1 MLLVIMIFQIT
12 TSEIIIA
19 NLLDEESEKKISKY
33 KVVIND
39 GNRDFLVESHIYP
52 EEIDVENNLVTVHAY
67 IRTDDAI
74 NNLNKLI
81 IRDYSIEPVPYIQ
94 NPIEYYFLPNVVSMK
109 IFVLEKS
116 EDENVVTQYD
126 NILTDSEKQDL
137 YFVSTVYSAKDVILF
152 EDYSK
157 YFNLPSDLTIS
168 QKEYARYESDVY
180 KLYEEDEY
188 LTDSNGDYVKETVKL
203 ESNGT
208 IIYTEVFKVL
218 HKKNSYVYESSID
231 MSARELAKPIAILK
245 GIEEREVLQNY
256 TKSEIKTQTKDL

>member
-1 MLLVIMIFQIT
+1 MNL
-12 TSEIIIA
+12 IIIA

-137 YFVSTVYSAKDVILF
+137 YFELDGINILAEIKGVNDPF
-152 EDYSK
+152 QRD
-157 YFNLPSDLTIS
+157 NIS
-168 QKEYARYESDVY
+168 QAKRHV
-180 KLYEEDEY
+180 
-188 LTDSNGDYVKETVKL
+188 TDFANE
-203 ESNGT
+203 N
-208 IIYTEVFKVL
+208 
-218 HKKNSYVYESSID
+218 
-231 MSARELAKPIAILK
+231 
-245 GIEEREVLQNY
+245 
-256 TKSEIKTQTKDL
+256 

>member
-1 MLLVIMIFQIT
+1 
-12 TSEIIIA
+12 
-19 NLLDEESEKKISKY
+19 
-33 KVVIND
+33 
-39 GNRDFLVESHIYP
+39 
-52 EEIDVENNLVTVHAY
+52 
-67 IRTDDAI
+67 
-74 NNLNKLI
+74 
-81 IRDYSIEPVPYIQ
+81 
-94 NPIEYYFLPNVVSMK
+94 MK

-116 EDENVVTQYD
+116 ENENVVTQYD
-126 NILTDSEKQDL
+126 DILTDGEKQDL

-208 IIYTEVFKVL
+208 IIYTEVFKIL

-231 MSARELAKPIAILK
+231 MSARELAKPIAILR

-256 TKSEIKTQTKDL
+256 TKSEMINLIKFDIAELTNEELILYLKQFLDLTYSEVVEDGHPFLVDSNDKYLSDLLLSRT